1 MIKKLINFAIIIVTL
16 SFCNSYTYASLSER
30 VAQVIEDAESFV
42 SDANAVVGTGNSTL
56 AESLIDE
63 SLENITLSNEVY
75 AEADSPREY
84 ERAKHLARIASCLAM
99 MALDEPEI
107 ILLDTA
113 GIGQAEYERELA
125 ITTDKKE
132 NAQEVVYGAEFGG
145 NADAEEAFVRGESTE
160 EIASLQAEKGEYFKA
175 YLLVIR
181 SGHLYCLS
189 TAIARHS

>member
-1 MIKKLINFAIIIVTL
+1 MINFAIIVVTL
-16 SFCNSYTYASLSER
+16 SFCNSYIYASLSER
-30 VAQVIEDAESFV
+30 VAQIIEDAESFI
-42 SDANAVVGTGNSTL
+42 SDANGVVGTGNSSL

-63 SLENITLSNEVY
+63 SLETITLSSEVY

-84 ERAKHLARIASCLAM
+84 KRARHLARIASCIAM

-132 NAQEVVYGAEFGG
+132 IAQEVVYGEEYGG
-145 NADAEEAFVRGESTE
+145 NTDAEEAFVRGEAAE
-160 EIASLQAEKGEYFKA
+160 ELANLQAEKGEYFKA
-175 YLLVIR
+175 YLLISR